1 MKCKCKE
8 KFAGNQ
14 NQAYR
19 SHYESTVTE
28 ETNLR
33 PIIAMHLD
41 ERFLSLALKS
51 ISLEKHGHRA
61 FNWPKYAR
69 INLLIS

>member
-19 SHYESTVTE
+19 SYYENTVTE

-33 PIIAMHLD
+33 PIITMHLD
-41 ERFLSLALKS
+41 ERFLSLAL
-51 ISLEKHGHRA
+51 R
-61 FNWPKYAR
+61 
-69 INLLIS
+69 